1 LGKKAN
7 VNRISGKTNGNARK
21 KWFKG
26 FSPVEKKIWKG
37 FFAWQFRPFL
47 FIINGKAELPE
58 NRGYS
63 LIRINSRATFF
74 LPSVPRTQSM
84 KALITPAG
92 AVWVNKKNGR
102 CTL

>member
-37 FFAWQFRPFL
+37 LLRLAIQTI
-47 FIINGKAELPE
+47 FIINGKAELPG

-74 LPSVPRTQSM
+74 LPSVPRT
-84 KALITPAG
+84 
-92 AVWVNKKNGR
+92 
-102 CTL
+102 

>member
-47 FIINGKAELPE
+47 LLTEKLNCQKTEV
-58 NRGYS
+58 
-63 LIRINSRATFF
+63 IR
-74 LPSVPRTQSM
+74 
-84 KALITPAG
+84 
-92 AVWVNKKNGR
+92 
-102 CTL
+102 